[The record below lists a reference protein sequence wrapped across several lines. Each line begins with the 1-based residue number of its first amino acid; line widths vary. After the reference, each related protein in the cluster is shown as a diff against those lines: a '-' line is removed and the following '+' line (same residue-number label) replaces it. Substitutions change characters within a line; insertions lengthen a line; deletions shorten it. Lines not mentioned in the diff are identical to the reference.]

1 MKIKYIYTKDFGPL
15 EDWHEDLTD
24 DWTGE
29 THDYVLISGPNG
41 SGKSM
46 LLRLIAA
53 LWEAV
58 GLCLDGRKSTYV
70 WSKYYTLVKR
80 GAGAIILE
88 ELFAD
93 APKQIGL
100 FSGSQEYYT
109 QLSRMHPDVVWI
121 GVSYNDKNFS
131 ERGLNL
137 TKPRIHLPDEPWI
150 QKWRDARQRMLVS
163 QDFSEAPNMLYLDAE
178 ARRWVAPRRRVGQ
191 FLSDQTEKRWLTTY
205 EVSEDWEGQ
214 IENQLINIKLVDTEK
229 FNDIVQDLNQFFIGK
244 EIDPTMRPED
254 QNRLRIQFKNNPRRW
269 HRLDELSSGERQ
281 VLIILFT
288 VSRWLENGGIVLI
301 DEPDLHL
308 HPSLIASMLGALE
321 KIVKKRNGQLI
332 ITSHTAEVWNRYE
345 TIGKRIVL
353 GGQQ

>member
-41 SGKSM
+41 GGKSM
-46 LLRLIAA
+46 LLRLVAT
-53 LWEAV
+53 LWESV
-58 GLCLDGRKSTYV
+58 GIWLDRGRKLPL
-70 WSKYYTLVKR
+70 SKVHWLLKW
-80 GAGAIILE
+80 GFGAIILE
-88 ELFAD
+88 GLLAD
-93 APKQIGL
+93 APEKIGL
-100 FSGSQEYYT
+100 FFGSLE
-109 QLSRMHPDVVWI
+109 QLEELSQLHPDVVWI
-121 GVSYNDKNFS
+121 GESYVYSMHSDGKRLFRS
-131 ERGLNL
+131 HELY
-137 TKPRIHLPDEPWI
+137 LPDEPWLD
-150 QKWRDARQRMLVS
+150 KWREARHRMLVT
-163 QDFSEAPNMLYLDAE
+163 QDPSEIPNIIYLDAE
-178 ARRWVAPRRRVGQ
+178 ARRWVAPRKRVGD
-191 FLSDQTEKRWLTTY
+191 FLSDKTEKRWLTTY

-214 IENQLINIKLVDTEK
+214 IENQLINIKLVDTDK
-229 FNDIVQDLNQFFIGK
+229 FNDIVKDMNQFFADK
-244 EIDPTMRPED
+244 EIDPTIRPED
-254 QNRLRIQFKNNPRRW
+254 QNRLRIQFKNNPERW

-288 VSRWLENGGIVLI
+288 VSRWMEKGGIVLI

-332 ITSHTAEVWNRYE
+332 ITSHTADVWNRYE

-353 GGQQ
+353 GGKQ